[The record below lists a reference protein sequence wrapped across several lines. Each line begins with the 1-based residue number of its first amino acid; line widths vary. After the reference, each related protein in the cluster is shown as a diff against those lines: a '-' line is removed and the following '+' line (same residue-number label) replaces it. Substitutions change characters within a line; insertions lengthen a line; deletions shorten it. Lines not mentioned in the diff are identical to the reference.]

1 MNDLINLGIENKK
14 GVPVV
19 GSRKIAEVFGKQH
32 FHILRDIQNL
42 DCSTEFRESNFGVSS
57 YRDEQN
63 KKQPEI
69 LLTRDGFTFLAM
81 GFTGK
86 KAAAFKEAY
95 IKQFNEMEDEL
106 KTRKALGEVRRD
118 LLDVIR
124 DTGLDASMH
133 GWAYSTITDFVYK
146 MTIGAKARDYRV
158 AHGLP
163 KDANVR
169 DHLTPEQRIFVAK
182 VEAAAGTLIGLGY
195 GYGEM
200 KAIIGE
206 KLSQQKRLEAK

>member
-1 MNDLINLGIENKK
+1 MNDLIDLGIENKK

-19 GSRKIAEVFGKQH
+19 GSRSVAEVFGKEH
-32 FHILRDIQNL
+32 KNILQSIENM
-42 DCSTEFRESNFGVSS
+42 DCSFEFRRLNFQPTS
-57 YRDEQN
+57 YKDQWNR
-63 KKQPEI
+63 KQPEF

-95 IKQFNEMEDEL
+95 IKQFNAMEDEL